1 MTFSAL
7 GLSDELVRAVTE
19 RGYTEPTPIQAQAIP
34 VVLSGG
40 DLLAGAQTGTGKTAG
55 FTLPILQRL
64 TASAKPATG
73 KAPIRALVLIP
84 TRELAAQVEES
95 VRDYG
100 KYLKLTSMTMIGGVN
115 INPQIQR
122 LKSRVDILVATP
134 GRLLDHLQQKTL
146 DLSHVEILVL
156 DEADRML
163 DMGFIRDI
171 KKILAILPKQRQ
183 NLLFSA
189 TFSDEIKALAD
200 GLLNKPAMIEVA
212 RRNATAELIT
222 QKIYPVDRERKR
234 ELLTH
239 LIKEHNWYQVLVF
252 TRTKHGANKL
262 AEQLNKDDI
271 PALAIHG
278 NKSQA
283 ARTRALAEFKTGKLQ
298 VLVATDIAARGIDII
313 ELPHVVNFE
322 MPNVSEDYV
331 HRIGRTG
338 RAGSEGEASSLVCI
352 DEHKLLHDIERLTKR
367 EIPVVQVPGFEPDPR
382 IKAEPILNG
391 QNRGQGGGRKQGQG
405 QGQARTRAAPR
416 TNSGPGRTSAATGK
430 PVARTPAPHRS
441 GGYGR

>member
-64 TASAKPATG
+64 TASAKPVTG

-146 DLSHVEILVL
+146 DLSHIEILVL

-171 KKILAILPKQRQ
+171 KKILAILPR
-183 NLLFSA
+183 
-189 TFSDEIKALAD
+189 
-200 GLLNKPAMIEVA
+200 
-212 RRNATAELIT
+212 ATA
-222 QKIYPVDRERKR
+222 K
-234 ELLTH
+234 
-239 LIKEHNWYQVLVF
+239 
-252 TRTKHGANKL
+252 
-262 AEQLNKDDI
+262 
-271 PALAIHG
+271 
-278 NKSQA
+278 
-283 ARTRALAEFKTGKLQ
+283 
-298 VLVATDIAARGIDII
+298 
-313 ELPHVVNFE
+313 
-322 MPNVSEDYV
+322 
-331 HRIGRTG
+331 
-338 RAGSEGEASSLVCI
+338 
-352 DEHKLLHDIERLTKR
+352 
-367 EIPVVQVPGFEPDPR
+367 PVVFRHLLRRD
-382 IKAEPILNG
+382 
-391 QNRGQGGGRKQGQG
+391 QNAGRWTAQQ
-405 QGQARTRAAPR
+405 
-416 TNSGPGRTSAATGK
+416 TGDD
-430 PVARTPAPHRS
+430 RS
-441 GGYGR
+441 GAPQRYCRADHTESLPGGSRKKA